1 MSRYILKRIGQSI
14 IVLLAVTIIV
24 FLIIQA
30 LPGDP
35 IKIFL
40 GESAS
45 QEQIDHYTKLFGFDQ
60 PVYVQYFK
68 WVTGL
73 FQGEMGLSV
82 TYSKDISEILP
93 ARILATLSLSIPA
106 FILSVFIGVLL
117 GILSAY
123 RRGKFIDSLISAVSN
138 IGLATPQFFLGI
150 IIILLFALKLKW
162 IPVQGYTSIFA
173 DFGTAVKQ
181 LTGPVLVLAIGQ
193 SASFARQTRSA
204 MLEEMGQDYMR
215 TARSKG
221 VKENA
226 VIIRHGLRN
235 ALIPLVTVMGMAFG
249 RIVGGAVIIENLFS
263 IPGIGQLLTTAI
275 NNSDYF
281 VVEDIVFLISLFVI
295 ACNLIV
301 DILYGILD
309 PRIRVE

>member
-14 IVLLAVTIIV
+14 VVLLAVTIIV

-45 QEQIDHYTKLFGFDQ
+45 SEQVEHYTKLFGFDQ
-60 PVYVQYFK
+60 PVFVQYFK

-73 FQGEMGLSV
+73 FKGEMGLSV
-82 TYSKDISEILP
+82 TYSKDVSDILP
-93 ARILATLSLSIPA
+93 ARILATLSLSVPA
-106 FILSVFIGVLL
+106 FILSIFIGILL
-117 GILSAY
+117 GIISAY

-150 IIILLFALKLKW
+150 LIILLFALQLKW
-162 IPVQGYTSIFA
+162 IPVQGYTSIFD
-173 DFGTAVKQ
+173 DFGTAAKQ
-181 LTGPVLVLAIGQ
+181 LIGPVLVLAIGQ

-221 VKENA
+221 VKEHV
-226 VIIRHGLRN
+226 VILRHGLRN